1 MYRLQDWG
9 GGGGG
14 GAEAKP
20 EPVHIYIY
28 FCNDKAN
35 ILDYVTKPL
44 LS

>member
-1 MYRLQDWG
+1 MYRLQDWWG
-9 GGGGG
+9 GGGGVG
-14 GAEAKP
+14 GMKP
-20 EPVHIYIY
+20 NQNQYIY